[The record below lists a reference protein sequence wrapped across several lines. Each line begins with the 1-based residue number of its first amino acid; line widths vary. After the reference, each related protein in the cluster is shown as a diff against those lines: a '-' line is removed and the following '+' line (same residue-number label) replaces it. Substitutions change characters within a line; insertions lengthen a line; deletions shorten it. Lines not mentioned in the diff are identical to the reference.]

1 MDLDYKLTIR
11 FDGLDA
17 EDHEIDLFAFGESM
31 QGIARVA
38 GTIGHLVATQEYS
51 RYFRSH
57 ELKVLAKGP
66 RENCFS
72 IDIVFEFV
80 KQHQILA
87 GTFPA
92 ALTGLIAWLLHRASK
107 KDNTAP
113 DLQKMLVDLVCD
125 LAAHN
130 ANQENRLLGILESMA
145 HDLRPSVRKAFA
157 PIGIT
162 CRTLTVIA
170 PQRTDIYDETDKAAL
185 FMSDGDELTE
195 LLDWVVLITELD
207 LERGTCKA
215 RIINEPEDRRIS
227 AIVTDPLLKQ
237 VNNPYSLAMAAGEPL
252 PVKAKALIQDGN
264 IKKLYISDVGI

>member
-1 MDLDYKLTIR
+1 MDLEYKLTIR

-17 EDHEIDLFAFGESM
+17 EDHGIDLFAFGESM

-57 ELKVLAKGP
+57 ELKVLAKEP

-80 KQHQILA
+80 RQHQILS
-87 GTFPA
+87 GTFPTV
-92 ALTGLIAWLLHRASK
+92 LTGLIAWLLHRASK

-113 DLQKMLVDLVCD
+113 ELQLSLIGLVRD
-125 LAAHN
+125 LAGQN
-130 ANQENRLLGILESMA
+130 AERENRLLGLLEIMA
-145 HDLRPSVRKAFA
+145 IDLRPSVRKAFA
-157 PIGIT
+157 PIGGS

-170 PQRTDIYDETDKAAL
+170 PQRTDTYDETDKAAL
-185 FMSDGDELTE
+185 LMSDEDQLTE

-207 LERGTCKA
+207 LERGTCKT
-215 RIINEPEDRRIS
+215 RLINEPDDRRIS
-227 AIVTDPLLKQ
+227 AVVTDPLLKQ
-237 VNNPYSLAMAAGEPL
+237 ANNPYSLSMAAGEPL
-252 PVKAKALIQDGN
+252 PVKAKAFIQDGN
-264 IKKLYISDVGI
+264 VKKLYISDVGI

>member
-1 MDLDYKLTIR
+1 MDLEYKLTIR

-17 EDHEIDLFAFGESM
+17 DDHEIDLFAFGESM

-57 ELKVLAKGP
+57 ELKVLAKEP

-72 IDIVFEFV
+72 IDVVFEFV

-92 ALTGLIAWLLHRASK
+92 ALTGLIAWLLHRATK
-107 KDNTAP
+107 KDSTAP
-113 DLQKMLVDLVCD
+113 ELQQSLVALVRE
-125 LAAHN
+125 LAGQN
-130 ANQENRLLGILESMA
+130 SERENRLLGLLEVMA
-145 HDLRPSVRKAFA
+145 VDLKPSVRKAFA
-157 PIGIT
+157 PIGPS

-170 PQRTDIYDETDKAAL
+170 PQRTDTYDETDKAAL
-185 FMSDGDELTE
+185 LMTDGDEITD

-207 LERGTCKA
+207 LERGTCKTRLA
-215 RIINEPEDRRIS
+215 NEPEERRIS
-227 AIVTDPLLKQ
+227 AVVTDPLLKQ
-237 VNNPYSLAMAAGEPL
+237 VNNPYSLAMAAGDPL
-252 PVKAKALIQDGN
+252 PVKAKALIQDGSVR
-264 IKKLYISDVGI
+264 KLYISDVGI

>member
-57 ELKVLAKGP
+57 ELKVLARAP
-66 RENCFS
+66 RGNCFS
-72 IDIVFEFV
+72 VDVVFEFV

-92 ALTGLIAWLLHRASK
+92 ALTGLIAWLLHRSTK
-107 KDNTAP
+107 KENTAP
-113 DLQKMLVDLVCD
+113 DLQKMLVELVRDLS
-125 LAAHN
+125 AHN
-130 ANQENRLLGILESMA
+130 ANQENRLLGILESMVN
-145 HDLRPSVRKAFA
+145 DLRPSVRKAFV
-157 PIGIT
+157 PIGVT

-170 PQRTDIYDETDKAAL
+170 PQRTDVYDEADKAVL
-185 FMSDGDELTE
+185 SMSDGDELTD

-215 RIINEPEDRRIS
+215 RLASELEDRRIS

-237 VNNPYSLAMAAGEPL
+237 ANNPYSLAMAAGESL
-252 PVKAKALIQDGN
+252 PVKAKALIQDGI

>member
-31 QGIARVA
+31 QGIARIA

-57 ELKVLAKGP
+57 ELKVLAKEP

-72 IDIVFEFV
+72 VDIVFEFV
-80 KQHQILA
+80 KQHQILD

-107 KDNTAP
+107 KNDAAP
-113 DLQKMLVDLVCD
+113 DLQKMLVDLVRH
-125 LAAHN
+125 LAAQN
-130 ANQENRLLGILESMA
+130 TNQENRLIGILESMV

-157 PIGIT
+157 PIGTT

-170 PQRTDIYDETDKAAL
+170 PQRTDIYDDADKAAL
-185 FMSDGDELTE
+185 FISDRDELTE

-207 LERGTCKA
+207 LERGSCKA
-215 RIINEPEDRRIS
+215 RLVNEPDDRRIS

-252 PVKAKALIQDGN
+252 PVKAKALIQDGI

>member
-1 MDLDYKLTIR
+1 MDLEYKLTVR

-57 ELKVLAKGP
+57 ELKVLAREP

-92 ALTGLIAWLLHRASK
+92 ALTGLIAWLLHRATK
-107 KDNTAP
+107 KDTEAP
-113 DLQKMLVDLVCD
+113 DIQKSLIELVRDIVQ
-125 LAAHN
+125 HN
-130 ANQENRLLGILESMA
+130 ANLENRLLGILEVMA
-145 HDLRPSVRKAFA
+145 VDLRPSVRKAFA
-157 PIGIT
+157 PIGTT
-162 CRTLTVIA
+162 CRTMTVIT
-170 PQRTDIYDETDKAAL
+170 PQRKDTYDETDKAAL

-215 RIINEPEDRRIS
+215 RLINEPEDRRIS
-227 AIVTDPLLKQ
+227 AVVTDPLLKQ
-237 VNNPYSLAMAAGEPL
+237 TNNPYSLAMAAGEPL
-252 PVKAKALIQDGN
+252 PVKAKALKQDGV

>member
-1 MDLDYKLTIR
+1 VDLEYKLTIR
-11 FDGLDA
+11 YDGLDA
-17 EDHEIDLFAFGESM
+17 ENHEIDLFAFGESM
-31 QGIARVA
+31 QGLARVA

-57 ELKVLAKGP
+57 ELKVLAKEP

-80 KQHQILA
+80 KQHQILS

-92 ALTGLIAWLLHRASK
+92 ALTALIAWLMHRASK
-107 KDNTAP
+107 KQDSNSTSN
-113 DLQKMLVDLVCD
+113 DSLLQTVRE
-125 LAAHN
+125 LAGQN
-130 ANQENRLLGILESMA
+130 SELTNRLLGLLEVMVQ
-145 HDLRPSVRKAFA
+145 DLRPSVKKALA
-157 PIGIT
+157 PIGT
-162 CRTLTVIA
+162 SCRTITVIT
-170 PQRTDIYDETDKAAL
+170 PQRTDSYDESDKEAL
-185 FMSDGDELTE
+185 FMMQGDEITE

-215 RIINEPEDRRIS
+215 RLVNDSDDKRIN

-252 PVKAKALIQDGN
+252 PVKAKALIQSS
-264 IKKLYISDVGI
+264 IVKKLFISDIGI